1 MTRRTKD
8 PQDKRNIQVRM
19 SVTPGEK
26 AAIDLLATEYGYSG
40 ASDALRRSL
49 ALLIATKHNELQKY
63 LRNDLTK

>member
-1 MTRRTKD
+1 
-8 PQDKRNIQVRM
+8 M

-49 ALLIATKHNELQKY
+49 ALLIATKHNELAKY
-63 LRNDLTK
+63 LRNDLTRAN